1 MPESNRPTLIVITGA
16 TGSGKTELAVNLAR
30 RLRCH
35 ILSADSRQIFKG
47 MPIGTASPTD
57 DQLKAAPHHFVN
69 CLELDKYYS
78 AARYEEDSLKLLDE
92 LFKESRY
99 SIMCGGSMMYIDAV
113 TKGIDQLPTVSD
125 SIRKKAYAIFD
136 NGGIDAIRKKLH
148 ELDPDYYDK
157 VDINNHKRMIH
168 AIEVSMES
176 GTPYS
181 SLCTGRVKQRPF
193 NILKFALD
201 LDRDILFDRI
211 NKRVDLM
218 IEKGLE
224 EEARRLYPLRHL
236 NSLNTVGYKEMFAL
250 FDGKMDR
257 ATAIA
262 RMAKNTRVYAKKQ
275 LTWLRRDPNIKWVRP
290 ENARDEILSEIR
302 QHD

>member
-57 DQLKAAPHHFVN
+57 DQLKAVPHHFVN
-69 CLELDKYYS
+69 CLELDEYYS

-92 LFKESRY
+92 LFKENHY
-99 SIMCGGSMMYIDAV
+99 VIMCGGSMMYIDTV
-113 TKGIDQLPTVSD
+113 TKGIDQLPTVSG
-125 SIRKKAYAIFD
+125 SIREKAYAIFD

-157 VDINNHKRMIH
+157 VDLNNHKRMIH

-176 GTPYS
+176 GVPYS
-181 SLCTGRVKQRPF
+181 SLCTGKVKQRPF

-211 NKRVDLM
+211 NKRVELM
-218 IEKGLE
+218 IEEGLE

-236 NSLNTVGYKEMFAL
+236 NSLNTVGYKEMFAM
-250 FDGKMDR
+250 FDGRMDR

-275 LTWLRRDPNIKWVRP
+275 LTWLRRDPNIKWVHP
-290 ENARDEILSEIR
+290 ENAQDEILSEIR